1 MKTFYF
7 EEINIGQVWKSTEYL
22 VTRDEIIEFASR
34 WDPQPFHLDDE
45 AAAQSIFGAL
55 IASAPHTIAIQSY
68 LVEKLDGR
76 VAMLAGLGMSRLELP
91 HPVHPNDRLH
101 LERRVLEKRLS
112 QTRPNT
118 GIITVEHLLKNQDER
133 IVLESRNKIMAC
145 LKPTGEQDENAG

>member
-7 EEINIGQVWKSTEYL
+7 EEIKIGQVWKSTEYR

-45 AAAQSIFGAL
+45 AASKSIFGTL

-91 HPVHPNDRLH
+91 HPVRPNDRLH

-118 GIITVEHLLKNQDER
+118 GIVTLEHLLKNQDDQV
-133 IVLESRNKIMAC
+133 VLESRNKIMASFR
-145 LKPTGEQDENAG
+145 PAGEKEGSTV

>member
-22 VTRDEIIEFASR
+22 VTRDEIIEFAER

-45 AAAQSIFGAL
+45 AAAQSIFGTL

-91 HPVHPNDRLH
+91 HPVRPNDRLH

-112 QTRPNT
+112 QTRPNA
-118 GIITVEHLLKNQDER
+118 GIITFEHLLQNQDDR
-133 IVLESRNKIMAC
+133 IVLETRHNIMVSC
-145 LKPTGEQDENAG
+145 RPKQE